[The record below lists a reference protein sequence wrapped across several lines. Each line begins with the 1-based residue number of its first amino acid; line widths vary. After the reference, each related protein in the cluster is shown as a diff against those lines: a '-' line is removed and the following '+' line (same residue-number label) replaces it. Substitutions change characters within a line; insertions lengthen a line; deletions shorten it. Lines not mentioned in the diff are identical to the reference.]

1 MGGRSRRSTGPA
13 RRRDG
18 EVFCPLF
25 WRWRMLPPLPVL
37 FGESPELSLCAAGPS
52 LLVATM
58 AEPEEIGGRRYV
70 AALQL
75 APLRAKTEHELDG
88 EFRTA
93 AAGWERAWEAEAAAA
108 ERWVLLGA
116 LPQGDGVEGGSL
128 VCLSRQ

>member
-1 MGGRSRRSTGPA
+1 M
-13 RRRDG
+13 
-18 EVFCPLF
+18 
-25 WRWRMLPPLPVL
+25 
-37 FGESPELSLCAAGPS
+37 
-52 LLVATM
+52 
-58 AEPEEIGGRRYV
+58 
-70 AALQL
+70 
-75 APLRAKTEHELDG
+75 PLRAKTEHELDG